1 MSLKLFLRRGESSP
15 RIPPEHPFLR
25 FYRRSMVENMLKFS
39 VLQEENAA
47 LCQTQGIPSRALQLY
62 QDDQC

>member
-1 MSLKLFLRRGESSP
+1 
-15 RIPPEHPFLR
+15 
-25 FYRRSMVENMLKFS
+25 MLKFS

>member
-25 FYRRSMVENMLKFS
+25 FYRRNMVENMLKFS
-39 VLQEENAA
+39 VLQEEKCGT
-47 LCQTQGIPSRALQLY
+47 LSDSRDSQQSIAVLSG
-62 QDDQC
+62 